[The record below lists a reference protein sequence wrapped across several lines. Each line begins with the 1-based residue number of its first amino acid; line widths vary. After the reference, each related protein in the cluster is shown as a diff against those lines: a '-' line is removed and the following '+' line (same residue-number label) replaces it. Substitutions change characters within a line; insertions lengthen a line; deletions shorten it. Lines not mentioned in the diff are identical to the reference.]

1 MSGPPLPTAPVPVL
15 DAAAAPRAQSGTRQ
29 LDDRLFL
36 ACALAWGAG
45 VIHVAAAV
53 SHLDEF
59 VLFAVFFEVLAL
71 AQFAWG
77 VALYRAP
84 SRRLL
89 LVGAIGSLAVV
100 ALWAVS
106 RTSGLPIGP
115 SPWRRP
121 EAVGLLDSLATA
133 DELALAAI
141 VFLRI
146 RAKSARRW
154 ERRVGT
160 VVAAVALG
168 LLLTSSLALVSGG
181 HVH

>member
-1 MSGPPLPTAPVPVL
+1 MLDTATAP
-15 DAAAAPRAQSGTRQ
+15 AIESGTRQ

-59 VLFAVFFEVLAL
+59 VLFAVFFEVLAV

-89 LVGAIGSLAVV
+89 LWGAIGSLVVV
-100 ALWAVS
+100 ALWTVS
-106 RTSGLPIGP
+106 RTAGLPIGP
-115 SPWRRP
+115 SPWRP
-121 EAVGLLDSLATA
+121 EAIGLLDSLASA
-133 DELALAAI
+133 DEIALAAM
-141 VFLRI
+141 VFWRI
-146 RAKSARRW
+146 RATSARPW
-154 ERRVGT
+154 ERRVEN
-160 VVAAVALG
+160 VVAVVALG
-168 LLLTSSLALVSGG
+168 LLLMSSLALVAGG